1 MSDDTP
7 TTPAPKAAAP
17 APKAPPAQAQQQL
30 IPGAPVPYDRFSEV
44 TEARRR
50 AEATSAELSAKL
62 EGMSGIRQQVEQLST
77 ALQAERIERQ
87 TVEVLA
93 GHGIGN
99 AELRDLVRWQY
110 ERLPADG
117 RGSFGD
123 VVAAWRADPEQTP
136 YALRPHLHPPTSPS
150 GAPLPRSDQGIV
162 MKTEA
167 NKPLD
172 PSRMDLDEY
181 RAHRDTIKGGIWGRK
196 R

>member
-1 MSDDTP
+1 MSDDPTTTP
-7 TTPAPKAAAP
+7 TPAPTPTAAP
-17 APKAPPAQAQQQL
+17 AQQQL

-50 AEATSAELSAKL
+50 AEAEAAELSAKL
-62 EGMSGIRQQVEQLST
+62 EGLSTIRQQVDQLST
-77 ALQAERIERQ
+77 ALQAERTERQ

-110 ERLPADG
+110 ERLPAEG
-117 RGSFGD
+117 RPSFGD

-136 YALRPHLHPPTSPS
+136 YALRPHLHPAPTPS
-150 GAPLPRSDQGIV
+150 GAPLPRSDQGVV

-172 PSRMDLDEY
+172 PARMNLDEWK
-181 RAHRDTIKGGIWGRK
+181 AHRDTVKGGIWGRK
-196 R
+196 G